1 MGNPSQTA
9 AHISQRAEDT
19 LKTVP
24 LWINGET
31 TQSHPAITFPVYSA
45 KQQRNVCIA
54 QSADD
59 SKARETCNVA
69 MQAFEGWKKTSIAF
83 RREILLRAADAFESR
98 RSEVVALQVEETS
111 CEESW
116 AHFNLNYAITNMREI
131 AGSIASLFGELP
143 RVESENNLAMV
154 FKEPVG
160 PSLLIS
166 P

>member
-1 MGNPSQTA
+1 MGDHSHTT
-9 AHISQRAEDT
+9 HISQRAEDA
-19 LKTVP
+19 LRTVP

-31 TQSHPAITFPVYSA
+31 TQSNPALTFPVYSA

-54 QSADD
+54 QSVDD
-59 SKARETCNVA
+59 SKAREACDAA
-69 MQAFEGWKKTSIAF
+69 MQAFEGWRKTSIAF
-83 RREILLRAADAFESR
+83 RRDILIRAADAFESH

-116 AHFNLNYAITNMREI
+116 AHFNLNYAIINLREI
-131 AGSIASLFGELP
+131 AGSIAFLLGEMP
-143 RVESENNLAMV
+143 RVESENNVAMV